1 MKLNINQTPDALKW
15 PQVIKKSFDFKNGQ
29 GLTQLNL
36 SYLFT
41 IKDCK
46 NIFKNFNSNLNWII
60 RDSQK
65 IKVPKNQVSTSKYLV
80 KVMDFFRQLLQ
91 KNIPEKNHVHLILE
105 TLRVARSDGT
115 QHQVGS
121 RWHQDHEAYFSLLI
135 NLTEY
140 WDPNSST
147 NFYYLEP
154 NEKYKLNTLGNPI
167 PEKFIKCTSYAG
179 VSWGFIV
186 AKGL

>member
-1 MKLNINQTPDALKW
+1 MIYSKKIFFFIKSVFA
-15 PQVIKKSFDFKNGQ
+15 VIAF
-29 GLTQLNL
+29 LILI
-36 SYLFT
+36 LFFYSAFFYEPT
-41 IKDCK
+41 SIVK
-46 NIFKNFNSNLNWII
+46 
-60 RDSQK
+60 
-65 IKVPKNQVSTSKYLV
+65 KVPKNQVPTSKYLV

-140 WDPNSST
+140 WDANSST
-147 NFYYLEP
+147 NFYHLEP

-167 PEKFIKCTSYAG
+167 LEKHWK
-179 VSWGFIV
+179 
-186 AKGL
+186 KD